1 MQVIIDRIEGEFAV
15 VELDDGSILDV
26 PKSLFNGAK
35 EGDIIDISI
44 NHQLTNERTKEIE
57 NLMDDIFID

>member
-26 PKSLFNGAK
+26 PKSLFNDAK

-44 NHQLTNERTKEIE
+44 NHKLTDERNKEVK
-57 NLMDDIFID
+57 NLMDDLFVD

>member
-15 VELDDGSILDV
+15 VELDDGSVLDV
-26 PKSLFNGAK
+26 PKRLFNDAK

-44 NHQLTNERTKEIE
+44 NRQLTNERNKEIE
-57 NLMDDIFID
+57 SLMDDLFVD

>member
-44 NHQLTNERTKEIE
+44 NHKLTNERTKEIE
-57 NLMDDIFID
+57 NLMDDLFVD

>member
-26 PKSLFNGAK
+26 PKRLFNDAK

-44 NHQLTNERTKEIE
+44 NHKLTNERTKEIE
-57 NLMDDIFID
+57 NLMDDLFVD